1 VLATLRA
8 VVAIAGLLAWPLLA
22 DAQTPARVYRIGV
35 IGSGA
40 PVTPATSI
48 GWSNFRTGLGELGYV
63 EGRNT
68 VIEYRWAEGK
78 IDRFPALAEELV
90 RLKVDVIVVGGYPG
104 ARAAREA
111 TITIPIVTISADPV
125 GTGLAASLARPGGNV
140 TGLSYMTPELTGK
153 RLELLKSSLPRLA
166 RVAFLWN
173 PGNSHEV
180 QAFKELQAAGRALA
194 VDVQSVE
201 AATADQFE
209 AAFAAMTRER
219 ADALIVSENIVNITR
234 RRLIIDQAA
243 RHGVPVMYE
252 RREFVESGGL
262 MSYGPGVPEM
272 YRRAAV
278 FVDKLLKGARAADI
292 PIEQPAKLELV
303 INLKTARALGLVIP
317 QTVLLQADR
326 VIE

>member
-1 VLATLRA
+1 VLASIRA
-8 VVAIAGLLAWPLLA
+8 VIAIAGLLAAPLLA

-40 PVTPATSI
+40 PRTPDTSI
-48 GWSNFRTGLGELGYV
+48 GWNNFRTGLGELGYV

-68 VIEYRWAEGK
+68 VIEYRWGEGK

-104 ARAAREA
+104 TRAAREA
-111 TITIPIVTISADPV
+111 TSTIPIVTISADPV

-153 RLELLKSSLPRLA
+153 RLELLKSALPRLA

-173 PGNSHEV
+173 PANPHEV
-180 QAFKELQAAGRALA
+180 QAFKELQGAARALA

-234 RRLIIDQAA
+234 RQLIIDLAA

-278 FVDKLLKGARAADI
+278 FVDKLLKGAKAADI
-292 PIEQPAKLELV
+292 PIEQPAKLELI